1 MQQFF
6 NNLDRKLRLYN
17 PVLWGLKIHYVIP
30 AILLGFIISFLFG
43 FVQSPSIYQDY
54 DPGLAIFIAYVFVV
68 AGAVF
73 WLVHVFRFNKWKSF
87 GSVKRWEGLG
97 HFIIVW
103 ILFFLMAFIPLG
115 MELGRFAR
123 TNLDFEKE
131 EIVNDIN
138 TYNLNYW
145 ALSMDDYDYHL
156 GDFYVKR
163 TDTNEW
169 DNVMRGL
176 IDESV
181 TRKDLEP
188 GTYIISDD
196 SIIVTKDGLTKYT
209 FGEFDK
215 VKFRGYSISLPK
227 NLKDKIL
234 SGRQIYNML
243 KAQGRPWFKNTGKFD
258 AAGLN
263 KPAALVTEML
273 AINKKYYNYSKL
285 SKNSLESWIRFYQ
298 NFDYDYTYNND
309 YEYAETA
316 IANDADDSELRDLKN
331 IMGFET
337 LSKAAQS
344 YHASINTEIND
355 LSDHIDE
362 VSYYSFYNS
371 SSNFSTAIKVIFYV
385 AMALALL
392 YFIFRHVT
400 LKTFGVSVGVSFML
414 SALFGILMGLSA
426 WINGNIDYAPWV
438 LYYIYFG
445 VFILFALQ
453 IFKAKKRSIFHGM
466 GLIYASIFLP
476 TLGIFTSL
484 LIREVLCESYPISPC
499 PYETDHFILIGEA
512 AGLVVFIVSI
522 EFIHRL
528 FLRWYSLPEE

>member
-1 MQQFF
+1 
-6 NNLDRKLRLYN
+6 
-17 PVLWGLKIHYVIP
+17 
-30 AILLGFIISFLFG
+30 
-43 FVQSPSIYQDY
+43 
-54 DPGLAIFIAYVFVV
+54 
-68 AGAVF
+68 
-73 WLVHVFRFNKWKSF
+73 
-87 GSVKRWEGLG
+87 
-97 HFIIVW
+97 
-103 ILFFLMAFIPLG
+103 MAFIPLG

-298 NFDYDYTYNND
+298 NFYYDYTYNND

-426 WINGNIDYAPWV
+426 WINGNID
-438 LYYIYFG
+438 
-445 VFILFALQ
+445 
-453 IFKAKKRSIFHGM
+453 
-466 GLIYASIFLP
+466 
-476 TLGIFTSL
+476 
-484 LIREVLCESYPISPC
+484 
-499 PYETDHFILIGEA
+499 
-512 AGLVVFIVSI
+512 
-522 EFIHRL
+522 
-528 FLRWYSLPEE
+528 